1 VSARRIRQTVVCAR
15 RTVALYDV
23 LLQMEPSP
31 VIRLIR
37 AVAVAMQD
45 GPGAG
50 LALIDAINK
59 EGEVADYQWVHSTK
73 ADLYRRLGRIPEALE
88 AYGKALE

>member
-1 VSARRIRQTVVCAR
+1 MSARRIRQTVVCAR

-31 VIRLIR
+31 VIRLNR

-45 GPGAG
+45 GPAAG
-50 LALIDAINK
+50 LA
-59 EGEVADYQWVHSTK
+59 
-73 ADLYRRLGRIPEALE
+73 
-88 AYGKALE
+88 